1 MLQGFEASQPALLAA
16 MHTIKELAERTIEML
31 DRISP
36 QGANLIELCDNAPQ
50 CLFERAQDAR
60 AAIGGSA
67 TTLPASLD
75 SLNAAVKAAEEALF
89 VATPLTMP
97 LRDALRASHHVKA
110 LQTLLLVDDE
120 PVAHLAL
127 FELAHTADSSTTS
140 AAHLTAMAMSLST
153 EIRAAAE
160 AVCAS
165 PRAAVA
171 SKDTLPCR
179 TTLEGAIRRLLTMPQ
194 LPTTPASVSPLTVLD
209 GEASLASALTVVHG
223 ALSNTQPSATRV
235 AAALLEVE
243 SASAQFQRA
252 VAAHVGAGRL
262 PPLRANANTP
272 AFSWASP
279 PKWGVFA
286 RSLSATSAAF
296 VGAGWEQ
303 VRDGLWRARLQF
315 NASFAFSMV
324 STCSEVCRHCQAAR
338 SVVPL

>member
-16 MHTIKELAERTIEML
+16 MHTIEELAERTIEML

-60 AAIGGSA
+60 AAIGGST

-75 SLNAAVKAAEEALF
+75 SLNAAVEAAKGALF

-97 LRDALRASHHVKA
+97 LRDALRAGHHVKA
-110 LQTLLLVDDE
+110 LQTLLLVDDK
-120 PVAHLAL
+120 PAAHLAL
-127 FELAHTADSSTTS
+127 FELAHAADNPTTS
-140 AAHLTAMAMSLST
+140 AAHLTSTAMSLSA
-153 EIRAAAE
+153 EIKAAGESA
-160 AVCAS
+160 CAS
-165 PRAAVA
+165 PRADVA
-171 SKDTLPCR
+171 SKDTLPCH
-179 TTLEGAIRRLLTMPQ
+179 TTLEGAIGRLLTMPQ
-194 LPTTPASVSPLTVLD
+194 LPAAPASASPLTVLD
-209 GEASLASALTVVHG
+209 GEASLASALTVVHE
-223 ALSNTQPSATRV
+223 ALSNTHPSATRV

-243 SASAQFQRA
+243 SASVQFERA

-315 NASFAFSMV
+315 NASFAVSML
-324 STCSEVCRHCQAAR
+324 STCSEVRPRCQAAH